1 MSTGPGRRVSRQ
13 DIQLVQNLIER
24 CLQLYMTQKEVVETL
39 LAQAKIE
46 PGFTELVWQK
56 LEEENREFFQAYYL
70 RLMVK
75 QQIMEFNKLLEQ
87 QVRLMDQIHSTGV
100 SSISNSNGPQMP
112 LMAQNSSCYAPE
124 NTGPDLKQED
134 MHHPM
139 GSSLPNVFTN
149 GSSSLHA
156 GIHAPIDL
164 PTHASRI
171 DAQPGMLSTQNSNM
185 GLMQGMNGKMIKP
198 EAGYSAS
205 SAYMFGAESNVLEA
219 RPTIGDTSFSTVE
232 SSTQPL
238 NEPLLDA
245 DISSFGFL
253 GQIPRNFSLS
263 DLTADFSQSSD
274 ILESYPRSPFLA
286 TDNETFLDSR
296 EREHQGDNRR
306 LDTISEGLSYEGII
320 LLSFS
325 KHEPT
330 LSQINISFDYLI
342 LAIMADDEVKD
353 EIPELTSFD
362 PTKKKKKKKVV
373 IQGTADDSVDKLAEK
388 TESLSVSEGLD
399 FSNMKKKKKKQ
410 VETSTFDE
418 EGGDAGD
425 DLDDHIDGDEKVKVF
440 PCDNAIPGKKVTVI
454 TYMRRLLIE
463 SLSLCLGN
471 SGEIDLDLIWLEG
484 LLGRVFNIL
493 KENNPELAGDRR
505 RTVMR
510 PPQVLREG
518 TKKTVFVNF
527 MDLCK
532 TMHRQPDHVMAFLL
546 AELGTSGSLD
556 GQQRLVVK
564 GRFAPKIFEGIL
576 RRYINE
582 YVICLGCKSPDT
594 ILSKENRLF
603 FLICEKCDI

>member
-24 CLQLYMTQKEVVETL
+24 CLQLYMTQKEVMDTL

-75 QQIMEFNKLLEQ
+75 QQIMEFNKLLDQ

-112 LMAQNSSCYAPE
+112 PMPQNSSCYTLE
-124 NTGPDLKQED
+124 NTGPALKQEG

-156 GIHAPIDL
+156 GIHTPIDL

-171 DAQPGMLSTQNSNM
+171 DAPLGMLSTQNSNM
-185 GLMQGMNGKMIKP
+185 GLMQGINGKMIKP

-219 RPTIGDTSFSTVE
+219 RPTIRDTSFSTVE

-238 NEPLLDA
+238 NEPVLDA

-274 ILESYPRSPFLA
+274 ILESYPHSPFLA
-286 TDNETFLDSR
+286 TDNETLLDSC

-306 LDTISEGLSYEGII
+306 LDTISEGLSYEG
-320 LLSFS
+320 F
-325 KHEPT
+325 
-330 LSQINISFDYLI
+330 
-342 LAIMADDEVKD
+342 
-353 EIPELTSFD
+353 
-362 PTKKKKKKKVV
+362 
-373 IQGTADDSVDKLAEK
+373 
-388 TESLSVSEGLD
+388 
-399 FSNMKKKKKKQ
+399 
-410 VETSTFDE
+410 
-418 EGGDAGD
+418 
-425 DLDDHIDGDEKVKVF
+425 
-440 PCDNAIPGKKVTVI
+440 
-454 TYMRRLLIE
+454 R
-463 SLSLCLGN
+463 
-471 SGEIDLDLIWLEG
+471 
-484 LLGRVFNIL
+484 
-493 KENNPELAGDRR
+493 
-505 RTVMR
+505 
-510 PPQVLREG
+510 
-518 TKKTVFVNF
+518 
-527 MDLCK
+527 
-532 TMHRQPDHVMAFLL
+532 
-546 AELGTSGSLD
+546 
-556 GQQRLVVK
+556 
-564 GRFAPKIFEGIL
+564 
-576 RRYINE
+576 NE
-582 YVICLGCKSPDT
+582 
-594 ILSKENRLF
+594 
-603 FLICEKCDI
+603 